1 MPDLDPPPDL
11 HELEVWLLAAI
22 GAIDPTDRAG
32 DPAESG
38 HGDRLRAL
46 FTAQVESRVLD
57 HTARW
62 LRARGHGYYT
72 IGSAG
77 HESNAAV
84 ASALRPTDPALLHYR
99 SGGFY
104 CARADQLEGHDPIRD
119 VLAGMLALA
128 DEPISGGRHKVF
140 GNHALDVIPQTS
152 TIASQLPRALGV
164 ALAIARAR
172 RLRVATPWPT
182 DAIAVCSFGDA
193 SANHSTAQGAIN
205 AAAYAAHAGLA
216 VPLLFVC
223 EDNGL
228 GISVPTP
235 MGWIES
241 SFSNRAGLRYEQV
254 EGGDPVAVLETA
266 DRLVAE
272 VRRRRRPALLH
283 LATVRHLGHAG
294 TDVESGY
301 RSASAIKQDRERD
314 PILGTARALVAT
326 GAATPDELNGEY
338 LAVAARTRA
347 VALELLD
354 AAPLRS
360 RAEVMTPLAP
370 HDADRVAR
378 IASTGAAPAVRAR
391 AFPQGLPEHEGPLT
405 LAETINRTLADVL
418 AATNHTLVF
427 GEDVAVKGGVYGV
440 TRGLQKRFGAAR
452 VFDTL
457 LDEQSV
463 LGNALGAGVSGQ
475 IPIPEI
481 QYLAYLHNA
490 IDQLR
495 GEAASLSF
503 FSNAQYR
510 NPLVVRIAGYA
521 YQRGFGG
528 HFHNDNALASLRD
541 IPGVV
546 IASPAHPS
554 DAAPMLRTCV
564 AAAIADGT
572 VSVFLE
578 PIALYHT
585 RDLHADG
592 DGVWLSHYVPP
603 AGWGDEHVPMG
614 SGRLVRDGDD
624 VLIVTWA
631 NGLRLS
637 LEAAKRLAAQGV
649 SCRVFDLRWIAPMPI
664 DEVLEHA
671 RAVGRVLV
679 VDETRRS
686 GGVGEGIV
694 AGLVEAGCSGPI
706 ARVAAADSFIPLG
719 DAADLVLVG
728 VDEIVD
734 AATRLAS

>member
-1 MPDLDPPPDL
+1 MAA
-11 HELEVWLLAAI
+11 LEV
-22 GAIDPTDRAG
+22 PTRV
-32 DPAESG
+32 
-38 HGDRLRAL
+38 HGTDERLPSL

-62 LRARGHGYYT
+62 LRAQGHGYYT

-104 CARADQLEGHDPIRD
+104 SARAHQLDGHDPVRD

-128 DEPISGGRHKVF
+128 DEPIAGGRHKVF
-140 GNHALDVIPQTS
+140 GNHALNVIPQTS

-164 ALAIARAR
+164 ALAIARGR
-172 RLRVATPWPT
+172 RLRIETPWPR

-216 VPLLFVC
+216 VPLLFLC

-235 MGWIES
+235 VGWVEA
-241 SFSNRAGLRYEQV
+241 SFSHRAGLRYEQAD
-254 EGGDPVAVLETA
+254 GSDPLDVLATTE
-266 DRLVAE
+266 RLVDE
-272 VRRRRRPALLH
+272 VRRSRRPALLH
-283 LATVRHLGHAG
+283 LATVRYLGHAG
-294 TDVESGY
+294 TDVEAGY
-301 RSASAIKQDRERD
+301 RSVADIRRDREHD
-314 PILGTARALVAT
+314 PILGTARALVRS
-326 GAATPDELNGEY
+326 GSATPEDLIGEY
-338 LAVAARTRA
+338 ATITERTRRL
-347 VALELLD
+347 ALALAD
-354 AAPLRS
+354 APPLRT
-360 RAEVMTPLAP
+360 RAEVMVPLSP
-370 HDADRVAR
+370 RDAGRVAK
-378 IASTGAAPAVRAR
+378 IAATSAAPAVRAES
-391 AFPQGLPEHEGPLT
+391 FPQGLPEDEGPLT

-418 AATNHTLVF
+418 AATKHTLVF

-463 LGNALGAGVSGQ
+463 LGNALGAAVSGQ

-503 FSNAQYR
+503 FSNGQYR
-510 NPLVVRIAGYA
+510 NPIVVRIAGYA

-541 IPGVV
+541 VPGVV

-572 VSVFLE
+572 VSVYLE
-578 PIALYHT
+578 PIALYHA

-592 DGVWLSHYVPP
+592 DGVWLSPYAPP
-603 AGWGDEHVPMG
+603 STWPDEHVPIG

-631 NGLRLS
+631 NGLRMS
-637 LEAAKRLAAQGV
+637 LEAAKRLAAGGV
-649 SCRVFDLRWIAPMPI
+649 SCRVFDLRWLAPMPI
-664 DEVLEHA
+664 DEMLVHA
-671 RAVGRVLV
+671 ADVGRVLV

-686 GGVGEGIV
+686 GGVGEGVI
-694 AGLVEAGCSGPI
+694 AGLVEAGFTGPMT
-706 ARVAAADSFIPLG
+706 RVAAADSFIPLG
-719 DAADLVLVG
+719 DAADLVLVS

-734 AATRLAS
+734 AASRLTGRVVD